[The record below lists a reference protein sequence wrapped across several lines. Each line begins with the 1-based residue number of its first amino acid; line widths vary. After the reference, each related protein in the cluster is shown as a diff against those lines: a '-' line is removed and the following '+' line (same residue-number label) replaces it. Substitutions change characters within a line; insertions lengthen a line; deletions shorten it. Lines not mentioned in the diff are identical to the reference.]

1 MKNNLSNNCDTRLIS
16 AFSPSLTMFYM
27 LTVLALFA
35 VMLPANGQ
43 EQEQNQV
50 VDPYHFTGAD
60 IEFLAQFSLS
70 RLKPLPAAPGNRLA
84 DDLKAAKL
92 GKKLFFDEGLS
103 RNNQVSCG
111 SCHQPDLY
119 FTDGKKVSQGAGLTF
134 RSSPTVLGAAFSP
147 WQFWD
152 GRKDSLWS
160 QALGPIEDVNEFNT
174 SRTEYVHALLT
185 TYLPL
190 YQQVFGSLDE
200 KTLPQKLTQLTVPAS
215 PLGNEAQIKRWQ
227 ALSPALQTWVNRVFS
242 NAGKAMMAYQR
253 RLELP
258 RARFDHFVDA
268 LVSEKQQKSG
278 SDTSRSTDEQ
288 AKTVQQLFTPA
299 EVRGLR
305 LFVGKGNCASCHNGP
320 LFTNYEFHN
329 IGAPEPLEGS
339 VELGR
344 YQGVKLLAQDEFTC
358 LSDFSDADS
367 SACDEMRFLKVSGPE
382 LVGALK
388 TPTLRNIAKTAPY
401 MQFGQFSDLKA
412 VIAHYNQ
419 PSPPVYNRQLHP
431 SRPHFDILPLKLT
444 DEESEDLQMFLHTL
458 TSPLPS
464 GDPWWG
470 LEPLR
475 LTRAH

>member
-1 MKNNLSNNCDTRLIS
+1 MKNNLSNSGDTRLTL
-16 AFSPSLTMFYM
+16 AASPLLARVYMF
-27 LTVLALFA
+27 TVLALL
-35 VMLPANGQ
+35 VVVPPASGQ
-43 EQEQNQV
+43 EQGQNQI

-70 RLKPLPAAPGNRLA
+70 RLKALPPAPGNRLA

-103 RNNQVSCG
+103 RNNQVSCR
-111 SCHQPDLY
+111 SCHQPELY
-119 FTDGKKVSQGAGLTF
+119 FTDGKKLSQGAGLTF
-134 RSSPTVLGAAFSP
+134 RSSPTVLGASFSP

-185 TYLPL
+185 AYLPL
-190 YQQVFGSLDE
+190 YQQVFGPLDE
-200 KTLPQKLTQLTVPAS
+200 KTLPQKLAQLTVAAS
-215 PLGNEAQIKRWQ
+215 PLGNEAQVKRWQ
-227 ALSPALQTWVNRVFS
+227 ALSPELQTWVNRVFS
-242 NAGKAMMAYQR
+242 NAGKAMMAYER
-253 RLELP
+253 RLALP

-268 LVSEKQQKSG
+268 LVSESQQKSAAN
-278 SDTSRSTDEQ
+278 T
-288 AKTVQQLFTPA
+288 AQQLLTQA

-329 IGAPEPLEGS
+329 IGAPEPLEGN

-358 LSDFSDADS
+358 LSAFSDADGR
-367 SACDEMRFLKVSGPE
+367 ACNEMRFLKVSGPE

-401 MQFGQFSDLKA
+401 MQFGQFADLKE
-412 VIAHYNQ
+412 VITHYNQ

-444 DEESEDLQMFLHTL
+444 EEEIEDLQAFLHTL
-458 TSPLPS
+458 TSPLPFE
-464 GDPWWG
+464 DPWWG

-475 LTRAH
+475 LTRRH